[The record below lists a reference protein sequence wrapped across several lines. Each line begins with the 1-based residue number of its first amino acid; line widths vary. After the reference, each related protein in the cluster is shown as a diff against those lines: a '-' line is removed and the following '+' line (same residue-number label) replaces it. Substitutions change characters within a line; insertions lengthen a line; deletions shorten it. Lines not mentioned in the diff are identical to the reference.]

1 MQSENKAFVAHH
13 EAVIRGIDEKIK
25 ALIAK
30 QKALAERLSAETS
43 RRVQQ
48 SRSVAFA
55 DLPSEQEVGRGA
67 GAGAGAADEEESPAA
82 GTITGKLQLAM
93 PFNLCVHERC
103 QQKKLAL
110 WILKKKQGTLPMTK
124 TRVKGCIYNKM
135 RRPSI

>member
-67 GAGAGAADEEESPAA
+67 GAGAGAADEEESRATTQSPAA

-93 PFNLCVHERC
+93 PFNLSVHERC

-110 WILKKKQGTLPMTK
+110 WI
-124 TRVKGCIYNKM
+124 
-135 RRPSI
+135 